1 MPKTHKAIHKA
12 FHHTPHKTGDYAAS
26 AHFSD
31 RATWRQ
37 STVARTHSVPAF
49 WRDWLLHPGSLTQ
62 RLLDA
67 SDGQF
72 KVEVLSQSLL
82 RPSLS
87 ERRAL
92 SLPDHRLA
100 LVREVILIGRGEPWV
115 FARSVIP
122 LQTLT
127 GRLRKLRRLDSRP
140 LGALLFSDS
149 TMTREPLEWA
159 CIEPNGQPLAAQL
172 EAMDKSVWGRRSVFQ
187 LSAKPMLVCEVF
199 LPSFSLQ
206 DVANNLTRS

>member
-1 MPKTHKAIHKA
+1 MAAIFMPKTHKTIHE
-12 FHHTPHKTGDYAAS
+12 TIHKTGHFAAS

-31 RATWRQ
+31 RASWRQ
-37 STVARTHSVPAF
+37 SMVASANPVPPF
-49 WRDWLLHPGSLTQ
+49 WRDWLMDTGSLTQ

-72 KVEVLSQSLL
+72 KVEVLSQSLQ

-92 SLPDHRLA
+92 SLPEHRLA
-100 LVREVILIGRGEPWV
+100 LVREVILRGRGVPWV

-127 GRLRKLRRLDSRP
+127 GRLRKLRHLDSSP
-140 LGALLFSDS
+140 LGALLFSDP

-159 CIEPNGQPLAAQL
+159 CIEPNGESLTAPLEYA
-172 EAMDKSVWGRRSVFQ
+172 DKPVWGRRSVFK

-199 LPSFSLQ
+199 LPSF
-206 DVANNLTRS
+206 RP

>member
-1 MPKTHKAIHKA
+1 MPKSPKRLQ
-12 FHHTPHKTGDYAAS
+12 PSDS

-31 RATWRQ
+31 RAIWRQ
-37 STVARTHSVPAF
+37 SGAASDTQMPAF
-49 WRDWLLHPGSLTQ
+49 WRDWLMDRGSLTE

-72 KVEVLSQSLL
+72 KVQVLNQSLQ

-92 SLPDHRLA
+92 SLPEHRLA
-100 LVREVILIGRGEPWV
+100 LVREVILSGRGLPWV

-127 GRLRKLRRLDSRP
+127 GRLRKLRHLDSRP
-140 LGALLFSDS
+140 LGALLFSDPS
-149 TMTREPLEWA
+149 MGREPLQWA
-159 CIEPNGQPLAAQL
+159 CIEPNGQSLSEQLAPL
-172 EAMDKSVWGRRSVFQ
+172 DKRAWGRRSVFK
-187 LSAKPMLVCEVF
+187 LSGKPLLVCEVF

-206 DVANNLTRS
+206 DVANNITTSDAHD